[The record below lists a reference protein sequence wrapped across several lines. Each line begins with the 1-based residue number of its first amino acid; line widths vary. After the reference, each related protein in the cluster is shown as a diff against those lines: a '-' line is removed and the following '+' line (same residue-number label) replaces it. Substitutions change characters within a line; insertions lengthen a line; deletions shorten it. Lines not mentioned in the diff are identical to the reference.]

1 MSPQECWPTVCLP
14 PPRIHLEAQSFLEF
28 LLLLIIFVGLPGSGK
43 TTIGRQMG
51 RRLGLPF
58 LDSDNVIEQRLGCS
72 IREFF
77 DREGEERFRDIEQS
91 VIDDLSK
98 HHHGIL
104 STGGG
109 SVLREANRQNLRAR
123 GKVVY
128 LRSTPEEVFR
138 RLKHDLQRPLLQ
150 VNDPLEKLRNLFQIR
165 DPFYKETAHY
175 VFDTGR
181 PSINRLLNA
190 IIAELDLQGFDTHTP
205 HHP

>member
-1 MSPQECWPTVCLP
+1 
-14 PPRIHLEAQSFLEF
+14 LESQSFLKF

-58 LDSDNVIEQRLGCS
+58 LDSDSVIEQRLGCS

-77 DREGEERFRDIEQS
+77 DREGEERFRDIEQN
-91 VIDDLSK
+91 VLDDLSK
-98 HHHGIL
+98 YHHGVL

-109 SVLREANRQNLRAR
+109 AVLRPLNRQNLHTR

-138 RLKHDLQRPLLQ
+138 RLKHDMQRPLLQ
-150 VNDPLEKLRNLFQIR
+150 VDDPQEKLRTLFNVR
-165 DPFYKETAHY
+165 DPLYRETAH
-175 VFDTGR
+175 FIFETGR
-181 PSINRLLNA
+181 PSINRLLNT
-190 IIAELDLQGFDTHTP
+190 IIAELDLDGFDTHAANANPSRT
-205 HHP
+205 

>member
-1 MSPQECWPTVCLP
+1 
-14 PPRIHLEAQSFLEF
+14 
-28 LLLLIIFVGLPGSGK
+28 
-43 TTIGRQMG
+43 MG

-77 DREGEERFRDIEQS
+77 DREGEERFRDIEQN

-98 HHHGIL
+98 HHHGVL

-109 SVLREANRQNLRAR
+109 SVLREANRQHLRAR

-128 LRSTPEEVFR
+128 LRSNPEEVFR
-138 RLKHDLQRPLLQ
+138 RLKHDMQRPLLQ
-150 VNDPLEKLRNLFQIR
+150 VNDPLEKLRALFQMR
-165 DPFYKETAHY
+165 DPLYKETAHH

-205 HHP
+205 HHS

>member
-1 MSPQECWPTVCLP
+1 
-14 PPRIHLEAQSFLEF
+14 
-28 LLLLIIFVGLPGSGK
+28 
-43 TTIGRQMG
+43 MG

-91 VIDDLSK
+91 VLDDLSK
-98 HHHGIL
+98 YHHGIL

-109 SVLREANRQNLRAR
+109 SVLREANRQHLHAR

-138 RLKHDLQRPLLQ
+138 RLKHDVQRPLLQ
-150 VNDPLEKLRNLFQIR
+150 VNDPLERLRNLFTLR
-165 DPFYKETAHY
+165 DPLYREAAHY

-181 PSINRLLNA
+181 PSINKLLSA
-190 IIAELDLQGFDTHTP
+190 IIAELELAGFDTHASQP
-205 HHP
+205 PSSRP

>member
-1 MSPQECWPTVCLP
+1 
-14 PPRIHLEAQSFLEF
+14 
-28 LLLLIIFVGLPGSGK
+28 
-43 TTIGRQMG
+43 MG

-58 LDSDNVIEQRLGCS
+58 LDSDSVIEQRLGCS

-77 DREGEERFRDIEQS
+77 DREGEERFRDIEQN

-98 HHHGIL
+98 YHHGVL

-109 SVLREANRQNLRAR
+109 SVLRAVNRQNLHTR

-138 RLKHDLQRPLLQ
+138 RLKHDMQRPLLQ
-150 VNDPLEKLRNLFQIR
+150 VNDPQEKLRDLFNAR
-165 DPFYKETAHY
+165 DPLYRETAHF

-181 PSINRLLNA
+181 PSINRLLNT
-190 IIAELDLQGFDTHTP
+190 IIAELDLLGFDTHAASSLPSRT
-205 HHP
+205 

>member
-1 MSPQECWPTVCLP
+1 
-14 PPRIHLEAQSFLEF
+14 
-28 LLLLIIFVGLPGSGK
+28 LLIIFVGLPGSGK

-58 LDSDNVIEQRLGCS
+58 LDSDGVIEQRLGCS

-91 VIDDLSK
+91 VLDDLSK
-98 HHHGIL
+98 YHHGIL

-109 SVLREANRQNLRAR
+109 SVLREANRQHLHLR

-138 RLKHDLQRPLLQ
+138 RLKHDMQRPLLQ
-150 VNDPLEKLRNLFQIR
+150 VNDPLEKLRTLFSVR
-165 DPFYKETAHY
+165 DPLYREASHY

-181 PSINRLLNA
+181 PSITKLLNA
-190 IIAELDLQGFDTHTP
+190 IIEKLELEGFDTHAS
-205 HHP
+205 HHSQNRP

>member
-1 MSPQECWPTVCLP
+1 
-14 PPRIHLEAQSFLEF
+14 
-28 LLLLIIFVGLPGSGK
+28 LLIIFVGLPGSGK

-77 DREGEERFRDIEQS
+77 DREGEERFRDIEQN
-91 VIDDLSK
+91 VLDDLSK
-98 HHHGIL
+98 YHHGVL

-109 SVLREANRQNLRAR
+109 AVLRDVNRQHLHAR

-138 RLKHDLQRPLLQ
+138 RLKHDMQRPLLQ
-150 VNDPLEKLRNLFQIR
+150 VSDPLERLENLFNLR
-165 DPFYKETAHY
+165 DPLYREVAHY

-181 PSINRLLNA
+181 PSINKLLNA
-190 IIAELDLQGFDTHTP
+190 IIAELELDGFDSHVP
-205 HHP
+205 HHPSNRP

>member
-1 MSPQECWPTVCLP
+1 
-14 PPRIHLEAQSFLEF
+14 
-28 LLLLIIFVGLPGSGK
+28 LLIIFVGLPGSGK

-77 DREGEERFRDIEQS
+77 DREGEERFRDIEQN
-91 VIDDLSK
+91 VLDDLSK
-98 HHHGIL
+98 YHHGVL

-109 SVLREANRQNLRAR
+109 AVLREANRQHLHAR

-138 RLKHDLQRPLLQ
+138 RLKHDMQRPLLQ
-150 VNDPLEKLRNLFQIR
+150 VSDPLERLENLFNLR
-165 DPFYKETAHY
+165 DPLYREVAHY

-181 PSINRLLNA
+181 PSINKLLNA
-190 IIAELDLQGFDTHTP
+190 IIAELELDGFDSHVP
-205 HHP
+205 NHPSNRP

>member
-1 MSPQECWPTVCLP
+1 
-14 PPRIHLEAQSFLEF
+14 
-28 LLLLIIFVGLPGSGK
+28 
-43 TTIGRQMG
+43 MG

-109 SVLREANRQNLRAR
+109 SVLREANRQNLRTR
-123 GKVVY
+123 GKVIY

>member
-1 MSPQECWPTVCLP
+1 
-14 PPRIHLEAQSFLEF
+14 LEAQSFLEF

-58 LDSDNVIEQRLGCS
+58 LDSDSVIEQRLGCS

-77 DREGEERFRDIEQS
+77 EREGEERFRDIEQN
-91 VIDDLSK
+91 VLDDLSK
-98 HHHGIL
+98 YHHGVL

-109 SVLREANRQNLRAR
+109 SVLRPLNRQNLHTR

-138 RLKHDLQRPLLQ
+138 RLKHDMQRPLLQ
-150 VNDPLEKLRNLFQIR
+150 VDDPQEKLRALFNVR
-165 DPFYKETAHY
+165 DPLYRETAHF
-175 VFDTGR
+175 VFETGR
-181 PSINRLLNA
+181 PSINRLLNT
-190 IIAELDLQGFDTHTP
+190 IIAQLDLDGFDTHAVNP
-205 HHP
+205 HPSRT